1 MPLLVKLAP
10 FSKVSCPRTTMPPE
24 EPDPVFSSVEPALH
38 TREPPASIVIL
49 PLLPTR
55 SHPLFV
61 IFPLLVVV
69 VLDSDSL
76 EVGATSRISPSLTN
90 VGPPLKA
97 TTVDASM
104 RTVPPIALVK
114 TLALSNPSYKILVD
128 VDPVTLTSSS
138 RPNPPASKLHTP

>member
-1 MPLLVKLAP
+1 
-10 FSKVSCPRTTMPPE
+10 MPPE

-90 VGPPLKA
+90 VGPLKA

-104 RTVPPIALVK
+104 RTVPPITLVNV
-114 TLALSNPSYKILVD
+114 ASDS
-128 VDPVTLTSSS
+128 PVTLTSSS
-138 RPNPPASKLHTP
+138 RSTPPASKLHTP